1 VIGAL
6 RVSGAAA
13 LGALLTACAGSPAAE
28 VATPAAETA
37 APAPVVSASAAA
49 AGAMID
55 PERGVL
61 TMAPLVERVTPAVVN
76 IAVRSRVQVQTNP
89 LFEDPFFRR
98 FFDLPEQ
105 PRQRDVLSAG
115 SGVIVDAGRGYV
127 LTNHHVIA
135 NAQDIQVTLKDRR
148 TYAARLIGDDPET
161 DIALVEMDA
170 PNLSAVAFG
179 DSDRLKVGDLV
190 IAIGNP
196 FGLGQTVTSG
206 IVSAL
211 GRGGL
216 GIEGYEDFIQTD
228 ASINPGNS
236 GGALVDSKGEL
247 VGINTAILGPT
258 GGNIGIGFA
267 VPVNMAR
274 AVMTQ
279 LIEHGEV
286 RRGRLGIVI
295 QDLTPDLAAA
305 TNLDLRGGAV
315 VTRVEPSSPAAR
327 AGLLQGD
334 VIVEVNGI
342 PVDAAADLRNMV
354 GLMPVG
360 AVLDIVLYREQ
371 RRQSVRARVE
381 AAGSRDVSAPAR

>member
-360 AVLDIVLYREQ
+360 AALDIVLYREQ